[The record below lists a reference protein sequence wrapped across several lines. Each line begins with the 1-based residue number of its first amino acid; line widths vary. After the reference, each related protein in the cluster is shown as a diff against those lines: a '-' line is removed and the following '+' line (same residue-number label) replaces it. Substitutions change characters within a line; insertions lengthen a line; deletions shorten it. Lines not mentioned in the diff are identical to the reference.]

1 MEKGRE
7 RRKSEGERSEAGRTL
22 FVRNLPYSTT
32 DDQLASVFAEYGAVK
47 TCFTVKDK
55 GITDKCKGYG
65 YVLYEKRDDAK
76 RAKSGVRK
84 VKGRL
89 VQIVFAD
96 KRPVREE
103 RRGKCGEKAEEKAAI
118 IAAETDLIDDVVESE
133 SEDSEEGGSDY
144 DEDLMT
150 DGETNA
156 SSSVSRQNKPKS
168 ERREARFDAGRVVV
182 VTEVPP
188 RLPKGKLRKKCSKY
202 GPLEEF
208 VYPVATAEGDS
219 VEGVNGSKAHVTY
232 VNYADARKAVAGLK
246 RLKLS
251 ESDNPLVAALMT
263 REGKTVSK
271 ATLAKSRLIVRNI
284 SFTVTPKDLCN
295 VFGRYGDVR
304 AVHIPRKPNGYM
316 RGFAFVQFASYF
328 EAARAV
334 EGVNGVEVKGR
345 PVAVD
350 WVVPKTTYEVSL
362 QSLGTRKEEEED
374 MEAGSEEGEEENDPS
389 KKPFRPDVHKGTTIF
404 VRNLPLDSSE
414 EELKDLF
421 TQFGRVRYARIVLD
435 KTTGLSRGSAFV
447 QFLSPASVQQC
458 MESVESN
465 ETVLLYHGRELEVSL
480 ALSPQELDKMKESGT
495 EKTDRRNLFL
505 AKEGNVQSGSEAAK
519 NLTTAELAK
528 RLKAQAEKK
537 AKLSNPNFYV
547 SRTRLSVRNL
557 PTQTTESELR
567 EIFNTAIDSGRVVQ
581 LKILRSK
588 DRVDANGIGRSK
600 GFAFVEFSTHETA
613 LTALRATN
621 NNPSLFA
628 NRKRLIVEFAVEDVR
643 VMRVRE
649 DRKKRQGERAVGGH
663 TGGQN
668 SVAGGQ
674 GNEGGEGEKRKS
686 KKVEW
691 QLRCKEKRLRRRETK
706 QQKVDED
713 NRTISNPRNDG
724 DGRSNRLKPV
734 TKSTGGRLN
743 RQKGGKV
750 ANGTVEG
757 VNGESG
763 ALAVVGVQNS
773 VEPLVRKRS
782 RGVAE
787 LTDKTHAVA
796 AGGGKR
802 VKLSKKQSRN
812 ARKRG
817 RETREEER
825 FAEMVDSYRKK
836 LAVL

>member
-362 QSLGTRKEEEED
+362 QSLGTRKEEEEEVEGEEEEGVEEEREEDGNEGEEGEEGEEEGEGEGEEEEEEGEEED

-581 LKILRSK
+581 VWMVPWHIVVK
-588 DRVDANGIGRSK
+588 
-600 GFAFVEFSTHETA
+600 FSQRENRFCFTSHGEQTRINTHT
-613 LTALRATN
+613 
-621 NNPSLFA
+621 P
-628 NRKRLIVEFAVEDVR
+628 
-643 VMRVRE
+643 
-649 DRKKRQGERAVGGH
+649 
-663 TGGQN
+663 
-668 SVAGGQ
+668 
-674 GNEGGEGEKRKS
+674 
-686 KKVEW
+686 
-691 QLRCKEKRLRRRETK
+691 
-706 QQKVDED
+706 
-713 NRTISNPRNDG
+713 
-724 DGRSNRLKPV
+724 
-734 TKSTGGRLN
+734 
-743 RQKGGKV
+743 
-750 ANGTVEG
+750 
-757 VNGESG
+757 
-763 ALAVVGVQNS
+763 
-773 VEPLVRKRS
+773 
-782 RGVAE
+782 
-787 LTDKTHAVA
+787 
-796 AGGGKR
+796 
-802 VKLSKKQSRN
+802 
-812 ARKRG
+812 
-817 RETREEER
+817 
-825 FAEMVDSYRKK
+825 
-836 LAVL
+836 